1 MRTHYLLSPSWYKL
15 SLKDKRGTHQK
26 NINIQSM
33 KKILM
38 KCGLKYEGMYNADNN
53 ALQCF
58 HYFII
63 SALQECTSSSC
74 AQRYFAAL
82 YTLDHSLEVNL
93 SIEQLIIIHSFFF
106 FFYFFSKNYLF
117 VNWMFWPESQI
128 DRG

>member
-58 HYFII
+58 HYFC
-63 SALQECTSSSC
+63 SAGMYVFILRSAVFRSS
-74 AQRYFAAL
+74 L
-82 YTLDHSLEVNL
+82 YSWSFSGGKSFHRTVNNNSL
-93 SIEQLIIIHSFFF
+93 FFF
-106 FFYFFSKNYLF
+106 FFYFLVRILYLWIGCF
-117 VNWMFWPESQI
+117 DQSHKLIVGSDN
-128 DRG
+128 